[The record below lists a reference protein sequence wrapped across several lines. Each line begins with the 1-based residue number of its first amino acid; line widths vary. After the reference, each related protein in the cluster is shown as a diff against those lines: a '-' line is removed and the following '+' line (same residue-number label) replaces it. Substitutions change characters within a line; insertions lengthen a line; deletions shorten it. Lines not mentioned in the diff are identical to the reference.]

1 MSSSVIILI
10 FSFWPFRHIANP
22 VEFLEEKLHTFHPS
36 CKVSTVLHFK
46 TVQWTWLRILTMDNG
61 HMLHCVWLVVYYI
74 VNDYTTITLCIQWMY
89 SFIFKVST
97 AFLDGAVYLLL
108 RLIHCSMWI
117 LCIQWGGEIIFVE
130 FPISY
135 LRRTKANSICDD

>member
-22 VEFLEEKLHTFHPS
+22 VEFLEEISSPILQGFHGFA
-36 CKVSTVLHFK
+36 FK
-46 TVQWTWLRILTMDNG
+46 NSSMNFIENLDNG
-61 HMLHCVWLVVYYI
+61 QWAYATLCVIWLVVYYI